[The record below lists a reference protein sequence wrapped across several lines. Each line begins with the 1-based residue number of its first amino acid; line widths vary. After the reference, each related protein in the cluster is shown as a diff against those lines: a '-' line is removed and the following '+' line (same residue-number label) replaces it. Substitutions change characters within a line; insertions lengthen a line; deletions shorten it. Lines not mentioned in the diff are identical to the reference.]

1 MSENHNRLSRY
12 DSSRFR
18 KKFSILLWLISVS
31 LSVLMVR
38 MWYLQIIKGEELRQ
52 RSENNRIRIH
62 EIKPLRGALIDSNG
76 VFLAGNQ
83 PCFDVTIIPGSNR
96 DIKAVLRTM
105 EGFYREQGLDFY
117 RTEAAEKARSFI
129 SVKVAKNISRQE
141 LAIVESHSVELP
153 GVAVEVVPV
162 RRYILGEM
170 TAHVLGYVSE
180 ISPEELKTDESRTYK
195 QGDRIGK
202 FGIERFLDKY
212 LKGVSGGEHVEVNVS
227 GRRVRVLGKV
237 DPVSGHNAILTLDA
251 DLQRVAWEAMEGRA
265 GSAVALD
272 PRDGS
277 VLMMV
282 SKPAFDP
289 NLFNQGIPSSEWE
302 RLSKDPGRPLENKA
316 IAGQYPPGSTY
327 KMIVAVAGLEEGV
340 ITPDTAFTCSGS
352 LPFGNRVYRCWQKK
366 GHGRVS
372 LHRAVVQ
379 SCDVYFYNVARLLG
393 PDTLA
398 KYARKFGLGEP
409 TGIDLLGEKG
419 GLVPTKD
426 WKLRRFK
433 EPWQAGE
440 TLSLGIGQGFNLL
453 TPIQLA
459 SAYAALGN
467 GGIIY
472 RPKLV
477 KRIETLD
484 RQILKEY
491 EPQIK
496 AKADISDETRE
507 LVRSALWG
515 VCNEGGGTGG
525 ALRRKEADV
534 AGKTGT
540 AQVVT
545 MKEREQSVAHQFRD
559 HALFVAFAP
568 WDKPEIAIAVVVE
581 HGGHGG
587 STAGPVARKVID
599 EYFRKKAAAAAQ
611 AKAAQAKAAQ
621 AKAKAAEVKT
631 AEAKPDEAPGK
642 PQPEAQSGRTEED
655 EEESE

>member
-1 MSENHNRLSRY
+1 
-12 DSSRFR
+12 
-18 KKFSILLWLISVS
+18 
-31 LSVLMVR
+31 
-38 MWYLQIIKGEELRQ
+38 
-52 RSENNRIRIH
+52 
-62 EIKPLRGALIDSNG
+62 
-76 VFLAGNQ
+76 
-83 PCFDVTIIPGSNR
+83 
-96 DIKAVLRTM
+96 
-105 EGFYREQGLDFY
+105 
-117 RTEAAEKARSFI
+117 
-129 SVKVAKNISRQE
+129 
-141 LAIVESHSVELP
+141 
-153 GVAVEVVPV
+153 
-162 RRYILGEM
+162 
-170 TAHVLGYVSE
+170 
-180 ISPEELKTDESRTYK
+180 
-195 QGDRIGK
+195 
-202 FGIERFLDKY
+202 
-212 LKGVSGGEHVEVNVS
+212 
-227 GRRVRVLGKV
+227 
-237 DPVSGHNAILTLDA
+237 
-251 DLQRVAWEAMEGRA
+251 
-265 GSAVALD
+265 
-272 PRDGS
+272 
-277 VLMMV
+277 
-282 SKPAFDP
+282 
-289 NLFNQGIPSSEWE
+289 
-302 RLSKDPGRPLENKA
+302 
-316 IAGQYPPGSTY
+316 
-327 KMIVAVAGLEEGV
+327 
-340 ITPDTAFTCSGS
+340 
-352 LPFGNRVYRCWQKK
+352 
-366 GHGRVS
+366 
-372 LHRAVVQ
+372 
-379 SCDVYFYNVARLLG
+379 
-393 PDTLA
+393 
-398 KYARKFGLGEP
+398 
-409 TGIDLLGEKG
+409 
-419 GLVPTKD
+419 
-426 WKLRRFK
+426 
-433 EPWQAGE
+433 
-440 TLSLGIGQGFNLL
+440 LSLGIGQGFNLL

-611 AKAAQAKAAQ
+611 AKAAQAKA
-621 AKAKAAEVKT
+621 KAAEVKT